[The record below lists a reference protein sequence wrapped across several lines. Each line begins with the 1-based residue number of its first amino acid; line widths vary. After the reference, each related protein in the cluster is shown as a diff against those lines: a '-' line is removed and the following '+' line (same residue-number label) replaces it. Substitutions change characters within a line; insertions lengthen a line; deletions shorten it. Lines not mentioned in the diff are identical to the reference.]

1 MKNQNHFNHVN
12 PKQLPFGC
20 IMGLEIRLVCGLFI
34 LQLSSCGKLNFIDSL
49 CGALGA
55 LMLTVIGKVGYDK
68 FLHFRDIPM
77 LIRG

>member
-1 MKNQNHFNHVN
+1 MN
-12 PKQLPFGC
+12 PKQLPFGY

-34 LQLSSCGKLNFIDSL
+34 LKLSSYGKLNFIDSL

-55 LMLTVIGKVGYDK
+55 PMLNVIGEVGYAK
-68 FLHFRDIPM
+68 FLHFRGIPM